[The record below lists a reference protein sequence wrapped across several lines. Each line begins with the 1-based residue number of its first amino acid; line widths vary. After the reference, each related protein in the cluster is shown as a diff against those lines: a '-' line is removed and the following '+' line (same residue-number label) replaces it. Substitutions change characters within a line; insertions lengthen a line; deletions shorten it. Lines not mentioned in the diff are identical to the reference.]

1 MNSFIACSGFH
12 SDFSTLNPPV
22 FIETGAV
29 LTKFYWTIFPN
40 YPGSLI

>member
-1 MNSFIACSGFH
+1 MACSGFH

-22 FIETGAV
+22 LIKAGAV
-29 LTKFYWTIFPN
+29 FTKFYWGLIFTN